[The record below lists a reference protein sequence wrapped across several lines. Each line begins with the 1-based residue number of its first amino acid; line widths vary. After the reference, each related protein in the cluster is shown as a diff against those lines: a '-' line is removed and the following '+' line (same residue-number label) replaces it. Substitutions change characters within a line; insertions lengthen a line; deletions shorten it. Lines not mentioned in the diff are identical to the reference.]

1 MNSFAKFAFVAALTA
16 AVPAFAQETEDVPE
30 SGAQGYTPVLVG
42 LASPVCFPYGSAQW
56 DVRGVAFSLFY
67 TDAPKVYGVNLVPF
81 GAALNRDEMYGVDIA
96 PLFTWCQKNAYGV
109 RLSLGAHLS
118 NAENCGV
125 QIGTVSYQRMFEGV
139 DVELAAAIGESS
151 KGIQAAFVA
160 TCNKEKTTG
169 LNMAAGVNLAQEV
182 VGCQIAGIF
191 NETDELT
198 GCQIGLFNF
207 AKECPKGLQIGLIN
221 VIVDN
226 QIKALP
232 IVNGYFG
239 E

>member
-1 MNSFAKFAFVAALTA
+1 MNRFAKYMFMAALA
-16 AVPAFAQETEDVPE
+16 AAIPAFAQEAEDVGE
-30 SGAQGYTPVLVG
+30 GAQGYTPILLG
-42 LASPVCFPYGSAQW
+42 LASPVSIPYGNAQW
-56 DVRGVAFSLFY
+56 DVRGVGLSLFY
-67 TDAPKVYGVNLVPF
+67 TDAPKVYGLNLVPC

-96 PLFTWCQKNAYGV
+96 PVFTWCQKNAYGV
-109 RLSLGAHLS
+109 RLALGGHIS

-125 QIGTVSYQRMFEGV
+125 QIGGISFQRMFQGI
-139 DVELAAAIGESS
+139 DVELALAVGESCE
-151 KGIQAAFVA
+151 GLQAAFIA
-160 TCNKEKTTG
+160 TCNKNKTTG
-169 LNMAAGVNLAQEV
+169 LNMAAGVNLAEEV
-182 VGCQIAGIF
+182 HGCQIAGIF

-232 IVNGYFG
+232 FVNGYFG